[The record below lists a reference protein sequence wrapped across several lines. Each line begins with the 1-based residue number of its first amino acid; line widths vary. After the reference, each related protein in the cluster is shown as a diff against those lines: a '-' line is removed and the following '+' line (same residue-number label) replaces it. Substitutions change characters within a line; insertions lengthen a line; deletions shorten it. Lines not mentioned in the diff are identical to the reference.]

1 MHDRRTLM
9 PKLIHRVKGL
19 TADAS
24 ANMAVEFAMLLPAV
38 LLLLG
43 GLIEF
48 GSAMYASTAL
58 ESAARAGAHYAFEKG
73 LEKTG
78 IEAAVKN
85 ASTYP
90 PEKLTV
96 ASSMSCECGGAPVS
110 CTSECTGGYVPFK
123 FVTVNV
129 TAVNDPW
136 FPVIEKVVPLTFSG
150 RAVVQVP

>member
-1 MHDRRTLM
+1 MR
-9 PKLIHRVKGL
+9 KLIDRAGGL
-19 TADAS
+19 RCDGG
-24 ANMAVEFAMLLPAV
+24 NMAIEFALLLPPI
-38 LLLLG
+38 LILLG

-48 GSAMYASTAL
+48 GSAMYASSAL

-73 LEKTG
+73 LDKVG

-96 ASSMSCECGGAPVS
+96 ASSMSCECSGTAVS

-123 FVTVNV
+123 FVTVGV

-136 FPVIEKVVPLTFSG
+136 FPVIDKLVPTKFSG
-150 RAVVQVP
+150 SAVVQVP